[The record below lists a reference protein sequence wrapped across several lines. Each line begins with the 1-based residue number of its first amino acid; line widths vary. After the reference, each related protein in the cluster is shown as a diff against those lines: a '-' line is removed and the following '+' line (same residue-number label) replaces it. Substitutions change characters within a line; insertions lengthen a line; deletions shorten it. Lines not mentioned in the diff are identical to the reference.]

1 MPFIQVFLLSLSV
14 AADAFACSVARGT
27 LIRVNAFRRSL
38 VLAAVFG
45 VFQSVMPVLGWLI
58 GVLFAGVD
66 LIARIDHWIAFA
78 LLAVV
83 GAKMI
88 RDAFHPDAGQDVV
101 DDGRIQLRP
110 AIILGIAT
118 SIDALAVGMGLAF
131 VAVPIIQVALVM
143 GVMTFLMSLAGAWL
157 GHHGGGRFGRWAT
170 LAGGLVLI
178 GLGVDILLEHLMA

>member
-1 MPFIQVFLLSLSV
+1 MPFIQVLLLSLGV

-27 LIRVNAFRRSL
+27 LIKVNAFRRSL

-45 VFQSVMPVLGWLI
+45 VFQTVMPVLGWLI

-66 LIARIDHWIAFA
+66 LIVRIDHWIAFG
-78 LLAVV
+78 LLAAV

-88 RDAFHPDAGQDVV
+88 WDAFHPDAGAEVV
-101 DDGRIQLRP
+101 DDGRVQLRP

-131 VAVPIIQVALVM
+131 VEVPIIQVAVAM
-143 GVMTFLMSLAGAWL
+143 GVLTFLLSLVGAWL
-157 GHHGGGRFGRWAT
+157 GHHGGGRFGKWAT

-178 GLGVDILLEHLMA
+178 GLGVDILFDHLTA